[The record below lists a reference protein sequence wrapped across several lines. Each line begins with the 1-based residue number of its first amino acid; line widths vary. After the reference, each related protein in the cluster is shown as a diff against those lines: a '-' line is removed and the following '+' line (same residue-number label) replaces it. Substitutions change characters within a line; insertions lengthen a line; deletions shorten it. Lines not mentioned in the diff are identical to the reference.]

1 MADNA
6 EVSLPSIQEWFPEY
20 MLRVSPEV
28 RVKGSVPPAFIPP
41 RLYVPPQPIRKSLLE
56 DAPSHP
62 SHTSSSSLRHQPAP
76 DDEDEES
83 KKHICAICHKR
94 FLRPSSLN
102 NHINTHTGATPY
114 RCPLPGCGQE
124 FNVRSNMLR
133 HCRSHTN
140 PVPSSSSSSLHDIPT
155 ENLGPR
161 IRTSLDASFTEG
173 QDQAG
178 NLLQYSQSRPWQE
191 RTGMERESPKSTA
204 TETTVSKSMMNS
216 FSNTSGSQERFC
228 NLHRDLIN
236 DLPCELLQEIF
247 SIVVATEDD
256 NEEDPR
262 KRTGQFRLSLVCKQW
277 RDLIEACPTLW
288 TGITITDFSPDHPV
302 CFPPRVGSSPES
314 TFPILVRIL
323 ERSSNCDLDVK
334 IDIWAPPQVPLDFQE
349 VVIYCSQG
357 CKGHLPF
364 SFSSEHSRSLSLL
377 LSTHAHRIRTL
388 DVITRDWTTQVDLFS
403 AFVNK
408 PMPRLQYLRLRHD
421 NSDITNEGPTL
432 MKYLGHSS
440 LRLEQW
446 HSVMY
451 PSLRSFSVQGMPL
464 GSFSFGGG
472 IRNLQLVGLPSDNL
486 PTSSEL
492 RLVLSNLVNTL
503 EILSLVCAV
512 RDVED
517 SPIPLEPLTL
527 PHVHTFSLGYGR
539 AIKEVELSILQFL
552 DIPTVRNLSI
562 KDCHIASLPASDG
575 AFTHIMKRLPLH
587 QIVSL
592 KLSNVRFEVR
602 EDYITSQDVLDGNP
616 DAEEDLPIPLRFIR
630 KLSAVK
636 QLSTLRGDDE
646 ITLDDLARLINFSTV
661 ETMNI
666 EADNWE
672 IRDWDPALT
681 FLHNR
686 FQ

>member
-6 EVSLPSIQEWFPEY
+6 KVPLPSIQEWFPEH

-28 RVKGSVPPAFIPP
+28 GVKGSASPAFIPP
-41 RLYVPPQPIRKSLLE
+41 RLYVPPQPIRKSLLN

-62 SHTSSSSLRHQPAP
+62 SHMSSSSLRHQPAQ

-94 FLRPSSLN
+94 FLRPSGLN
-102 NHINTHTGATPY
+102 NHINSHTGAT
-114 RCPLPGCGQE
+114 Q
-124 FNVRSNMLR
+124 FNVKSNMLR

-155 ENLGPR
+155 ENSGPR
-161 IRTSLDASFTEG
+161 IRPPLDASFTEG

-178 NLLQYSQSRPWQE
+178 NLLQYSKSRPWQE
-191 RTGMERESPKSTA
+191 RTGMERERYYQHLYPTSSDRLTRTERGKDDEMDKGLMDPYNKLVLFVIAGSKSGRDPTPPDMKLSHRTSNEHCTHYSPKSIA

-228 NLHRDLIN
+228 NLHRDLIK

-247 SIVVATEDD
+247 AIVVATEDN

-288 TGITITDFSPDHPV
+288 TGITITDFSPNHPV

-314 TFPILVRIL
+314 TFPKLVRIL

-334 IDIWAPPQVPLDFQE
+334 IDIWAPPQVPLDFQQ

-357 CKGHLPF
+357 CKGHPPF
-364 SFSSEHSRSLSLL
+364 SFSSEHSRFLSLL
-377 LSTHAHRIRTL
+377 LSAHAHRIRTL
-388 DVITRDWTTQVDLFS
+388 DVITRDSTTQVDLLS
-403 AFVNK
+403 AFINK
-408 PMPRLQYLRLRHD
+408 PMPRLQCLRLRHD

-432 MKYLGHSS
+432 MKYPGNATWL
-440 LRLEQW
+440 LLFR
-446 HSVMY
+446 
-451 PSLRSFSVQGMPL
+451 
-464 GSFSFGGG
+464 GG

-486 PTSSEL
+486 HTPSEL

-503 EILSLVCAV
+503 EILSLVCTV

-517 SPIPLEPLTL
+517 SLIPLEPLTL
-527 PHVHTFSLGYGR
+527 PHVHTFSLGCGR
-539 AIKEVELSILQFL
+539 AIKEVELILQFL
-552 DIPTVRNLSI
+552 DTPAVRDLST
-562 KDCHIASLPASDG
+562 KDCHIAPLPASD
-575 AFTHIMKRLPLH
+575 
-587 QIVSL
+587 
-592 KLSNVRFEVR
+592 
-602 EDYITSQDVLDGNP
+602 DVVDRNF
-616 DAEEDLPIPLRFIR
+616 DAEEDLPIPLRFIC
-630 KLSAVK
+630 KLTAVK
-636 QLSTLRGDDE
+636 QLSILCRDNE
-646 ITLDDLARLINFSTV
+646 ITLDDLVRLINFSTV

-666 EADNWE
+666 EADN
-672 IRDWDPALT
+672 
-681 FLHNR
+681 
-686 FQ
+686 